1 MSNRQGRIKAVIEKD
16 VRDIIIEI
24 SKDYN
29 LGFLTVSNVEVSD
42 DYNYVK
48 VFVSFYQNELSNF
61 EKLEKKVGLIKK
73 ELSHKLSLRR
83 APNIQIILDRSFTYK
98 SKIEKILD
106 EESKQLE
113 QMKRKD
119 NNDSLKD

>member
-1 MSNRQGRIKAVIEKD
+1 MANRQGRIKAVIEKD

-24 SKDYN
+24 SKDSN
-29 LGFLTVSNVEVSD
+29 LGFLTVSNVEVSN

-61 EKLEKKVGLIKK
+61 EKLQKKTGLIKR
-73 ELSHKLSLRR
+73 ELSHRLSLRR
-83 APNIQIILDRSFTYK
+83 APNIQIVLDRSFTYK

-106 EESKQLE
+106 EESKELE
-113 QMKRKD
+113 LIQKGKKD
-119 NNDSLKD
+119 AQED